1 MILNRLIELVPVARY
16 DKDGNEIE
24 RHVNAL
30 QAAKGN
36 WGEAFRIASHCRMY
50 VTEKDGTKWDWAV
63 KDRDRLQRILELSE
77 EMNEERALAR
87 YLRGYNYD
95 VWRFKE
101 LPSGIES
108 LLYADEQWEKNRW
121 WQPRIDALKKTYYRP
136 IQMLDK
142 ETGEV
147 LGEWDSVRQCCMETG
162 LRKGDISLIL
172 SGKRRLRSIKGYTF
186 DYKFKK
192 DRQRRDK
199 ELRDWKAGKREPWK
213 MKKGRKR

>member
-121 WQPRIDALKKTYYRP
+121 WKPRIDALKKTYYRP
-136 IQMLDK
+136 ILMIDANTGDVIK
-142 ETGEV
+142 EYP
-147 LGEWDSVRQCCMETG
+147 SVRECCAETG

-213 MKKGRKR
+213 MKKDRKR